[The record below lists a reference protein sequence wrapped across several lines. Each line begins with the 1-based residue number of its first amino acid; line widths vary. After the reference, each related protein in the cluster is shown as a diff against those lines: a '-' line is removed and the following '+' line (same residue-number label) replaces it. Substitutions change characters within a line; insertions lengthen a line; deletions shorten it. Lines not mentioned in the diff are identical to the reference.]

1 MAASRLPSSASRLA
15 LALALSLA
23 PLSAHAASP
32 APSSSFTGGEFE
44 RKISVSVPNL
54 PLREA
59 IRLVGQKGRISL
71 VIEDD
76 LKQTVNVDFR
86 DVRLGDALQSL
97 LTMGGLQAYWNGNVF
112 AIVSRKKAF
121 ERGLLG
127 NNVSVFP
134 LKHASAVT
142 LAEFLNSSVLTMPY
156 MGMTGST
163 GTTGT
168 VGSTSGQGLIQLAKA
183 DPRTNSVV
191 VMGSLDDLAV
201 ARRIVTALDVP
212 QAHKVF
218 KLSHAHAAHVAAML
232 NASVFNNGNKAEAV
246 SLPVDQETIRE
257 GTGATALSS
266 GVELGGSQTQVRMRT
281 LQTQTVPVEG
291 RQSVAIPDTRTNS
304 VIVMGSA
311 DSLAAAEALIPRL
324 DRRLAQVA
332 IDVEVIEVASTD
344 ALDLGLSLGGAQDSM
359 GMTFSPTTTQT
370 ANAGAASPGWSLSYD
385 STVFSAPTIRAKLNA
400 LVQDRKAK
408 ILARPTIIATDNTES
423 QINIVDE
430 VIKGT
435 RVSNSGVS
443 AGTAQPLVVVEPIF
457 GVAGVTLNI
466 LPKVGDDGTV
476 TLRLHPTV
484 STIRETMKDS
494 LGNPLSLLSR
504 RELLAQQV
512 TVESGRTLSLAGLT
526 QNSRIETRNKVP
538 LLGDIP
544 FLGWLFS
551 STQTEDRQT
560 ELVIMMTPR
569 ILPEGAATPTTATP

>member
-1 MAASRLPSSASRLA
+1 MAIFPNSSPMRGLA

-23 PLSAHAASP
+23 PLGAIAAPVSV
-32 APSSSFTGGEFE
+32 PSFKGGEFE

-54 PLREA
+54 PLNEA
-59 IRLVGQKGRISL
+59 IRLVGQKGRLSL

-76 LKQTVNVDFR
+76 LKETVNVDFR

-97 LTMGGLQAYWNGNVF
+97 LAMGGLQAYWNGNVF
-112 AIVSRKKAF
+112 AVVSRKKAF

-127 NNVSVFP
+127 NNVAVFP
-134 LKHASAVT
+134 LKHASAAR
-142 LAEFLNSSVLTMPY
+142 LAEFLNASVLTMPY
-156 MGMTGST
+156 T

-168 VGSTSGQGLIQLAKA
+168 SATAGATGVANAQNAIQLAKA

-191 VMGSLDDLAV
+191 VMGSAGDLAL
-201 ARRIVTALDVP
+201 AERIVTALDVP
-212 QAHKVF
+212 QEHKLF
-218 KLSHAHAAHVAAML
+218 KLSHAHAAHVASML
-232 NASVFNNGNKAEAV
+232 NASLFNNGNKADAV
-246 SLPVDQETIRE
+246 QLPVDQEAVRE
-257 GTGATALSS
+257 GSGATAVSS
-266 GVELGGSQTQVRMRT
+266 GVELGGGQTQVRTRA
-281 LQTQTVPVEG
+281 LQTQTMPIEA
-291 RQSVAIPDTRTNS
+291 RQSVAIPDTRSNS

-311 DSLAAAEALIPRL
+311 ESIAAAEQLIPRL

-344 ALDLGLSLGGAQDSM
+344 ALDLGLTLGGTQDSM
-359 GMTFSPTTTQT
+359 GMTFSPTITQT
-370 ANAGAASPGWSLSYD
+370 ANSGAASPGWSLSYD
-385 STVFSAPTIRAKLNA
+385 SASIFPSALRAKLNA
-400 LVQDRKAK
+400 LVQARKAK

-443 AGTAQPLVVVEPIF
+443 AGTGQPLVVVEPIF

-466 LPKVGDDGTV
+466 LPKVGADGTV

-484 STIRETMKDS
+484 STIRETLKDS

-526 QNSRIETRNKVP
+526 QSSRIETRNKVP
-538 LLGDIP
+538 ILGEIP

-551 STQTEDRQT
+551 STQTETRQT

-569 ILPEGAATPTTATP
+569 ILPEPEAKPAVPSP